1 MFTLNSSRS
10 PKKNV
15 PKIKT
20 PPGSYGFFAL
30 RHLPRMRRD
39 IIGFFEDMKKKH
51 GDVVLFGIRRTRIYM
66 IQSPEDVRHVLQEN
80 SSNYHKSVFYREL
93 KRVLGKGLLTSEGD
107 FWKKQRRLIQPAFH
121 RQRISEFTHIMA
133 DETRNLFEEWDSKE
147 KNKTLRVDLSE
158 EMMKLTF
165 AIVGKT
171 LFRSDVKEYSE
182 IIAKN
187 VETAMEE
194 LTKRLTMVF
203 PPPVHWPL
211 PGNRRLLKSIDAMN
225 EVIYELIDQRRKN
238 SSNDLISMLL
248 EIQDEETGEKMSL
261 EQVRDEAITLL
272 LAGHETTANALTW
285 AFHLLSNHPEIYSKL
300 KEEAKRVLGDRIP
313 TLEDVGSLT
322 YSRMVL
328 EESMRL
334 FPPAWTV
341 ERSALGPDTV
351 GGYHV
356 PTGTNV
362 SICIY
367 SIHRDP
373 RFWKEPERFW
383 PERFSEENSKD
394 RPKYAYIPFGGGPRI
409 CIGNVFAMTE
419 GILILSMIA
428 RKYDLKPVPGHKV
441 ELEPLVTLRPKYG
454 MLMDLVST

>member
-1 MFTLNSSRS
+1 MFSLTSSLS
-10 PKKNV
+10 PLKKK
-15 PKIKT
+15 PAYKI
-20 PPGSYGFFAL
+20 PPGSYGLFAL
-30 RHLPRMRRD
+30 RHLFQMRRD
-39 IIGFFEDMKKKH
+39 VIGFFQDMKRKY
-51 GDVVLFGIRRTRIYM
+51 GDVVLFGIRKTKIFM

-80 SSNYHKSVFYREL
+80 SSNYQKSVFYREL

-121 RQRISEFTHIMA
+121 RQRISEFTQIMA
-133 DETRNLFEEWDSKE
+133 EETSNLFREWDSKTR
-147 KNKTLRVDLSE
+147 NGVLRADLSE
-158 EMMKLTF
+158 EMMRLTF

-182 IIAKN
+182 IIAEN

-194 LTKRLTMVF
+194 LTKRLTMIF
-203 PPPVHWPL
+203 PPPIHWPL
-211 PGNRRLLKSIDAMN
+211 PGNRRLLKSVDSMN
-225 EVIYELIDQRRKN
+225 RVIYELIDQRKKN
-238 SSNDLISMLL
+238 PSNDLISMLL
-248 EIQDEETGEKMSL
+248 QIQDEETGETMSL

-285 AFHLLSNHPEIYSKL
+285 ALHLLADHPEEYSKL
-300 KEEAKRVLGDRIP
+300 REEAKNVLKEGMP
-313 TLEDVGSLT
+313 TLETIGALP
-322 YSRMVL
+322 YARMVL

-341 ERSALGPDTV
+341 ERYAVDHDTV
-351 GGYHV
+351 GGYDV
-356 PTGTNV
+356 PPGTNV

-373 RFWKEPERFW
+373 RFWKEPERFY

-428 RKYDLKPVPGHKV
+428 RKYDLRRVSGHKV
-441 ELEPLVTLRPKYG
+441 EMEPLVTLRPKYG

>member
-1 MFTLNSSRS
+1 MFSLNSSLS
-10 PKKNV
+10 PKKDSQ
-15 PKIKT
+15 KIES

-30 RHLPRMRRD
+30 RHLYRMRRD
-39 IIGFFEDMKKKH
+39 IIGFFQDMKKKH
-51 GDVVLFGIRRTRIYM
+51 GDVVLFGIRKTRIFM
-66 IQSPEDVRHVLQEN
+66 IQSPEDIRHVLQEN
-80 SSNYHKSVFYREL
+80 SANYHKSVFYDEL
-93 KRVLGKGLLTSEGD
+93 KRILGKGLLTSEGD

-133 DETRNLFEEWDSKE
+133 EETRTIFQEWESRQ
-147 KNKTLRVDLSE
+147 KNGTLGVDLSE
-158 EMMKLTF
+158 EMMRLTF

-171 LFRSDVKEYSE
+171 LFRSDVKEYSD
-182 IIAKN
+182 IIATN
-187 VETAMEE
+187 VEIAMQEV
-194 LTKRLTMVF
+194 TKRLTMVF
-203 PPPVHWPL
+203 PPPIHWPL
-211 PGNRRLLKSIDAMN
+211 PGNRRLRNAIESMN

-238 SSNDLISMLL
+238 PSNDLISMLL
-248 EIQDEETGEKMSL
+248 EIQDEETGEKMSV

-285 AFHLLSNHPEIYSKL
+285 AFYLLSNHPDVFSKL
-300 KEEAKRVLGDRIP
+300 KAEAKNVLGEKIP
-313 TLEDVGSLT
+313 SLEDVGSLT

-341 ERSALGPDTV
+341 ERSALGWDEV
-351 GGYHV
+351 GGYKV
-356 PTGTNV
+356 PPGTNV

-367 SIHRDP
+367 TIHRDP
-373 RFWKEPERFW
+373 RFWKEPEKFW

-428 RKYDLKPVPGHKV
+428 RKYDLRPVPGHKV
-441 ELEPLVTLRPKYG
+441 ELEPLVTLRPKHG
-454 MLMDLVST
+454 MWMDLVST

>member
-1 MFTLNSSRS
+1 MFFLTSSLS
-10 PKKNV
+10 PKKDSKK
-15 PKIKT
+15 PKS

-30 RHLPRMRRD
+30 RHLPKMRRD
-39 IIGFFEDMKKKH
+39 IIGFFQDMKKKH
-51 GDVVLFGIRRTRIYM
+51 GDVVLFGIRKTRIFM
-66 IQSPEDVRHVLQEN
+66 IQSPEDIRHILQEN
-80 SSNYHKSVFYREL
+80 SANYQKSVFYIEL
-93 KRVLGKGLLTSEGD
+93 KRILGKGLLTSEGD

-121 RQRISEFTHIMA
+121 RQRISEFTHTMA
-133 DETRNLFEEWDSKE
+133 EETQNLFQEWQSKQ
-147 KNKTLRVDLSE
+147 KDGKLRVDLSE
-158 EMMKLTF
+158 EMMRLTF

-187 VETAMEE
+187 VEIAMQEV
-194 LTKRLTMVF
+194 TKRLTTIF
-203 PPPVHWPL
+203 PPPIHWPL
-211 PGNRRLLKSIDAMN
+211 PGNKRLRNSVESMN
-225 EVIYELIDQRRKN
+225 QVIYELIDQRKKN
-238 SSNDLISMLL
+238 PSNDLISMLL

-285 AFHLLSNHPEIYSKL
+285 AFHLLSNHPEVYSKL
-300 KEEAKRVLGDRIP
+300 QEEARNVLGDKTP
-313 TLEDVGSLT
+313 GLEDIGFLS

-334 FPPAWTV
+334 YPPAWAV
-341 ERSALGPDTV
+341 ERCAIGHDTV
-351 GGYHV
+351 GDYDV
-356 PTGTNV
+356 SPGTNV
-362 SICIY
+362 AICIY
-367 SIHRDP
+367 LIHRDP
-373 RFWKEPERFW
+373 RYWKNPESFW
-383 PERFSEENSKD
+383 PERFLEENSKD

-428 RKYDLKPVPGHKV
+428 GKYNLKPVSGHKV
-441 ELEPLVTLRPKYG
+441 EMEPLVTLRPKYG

>member
-1 MFTLNSSRS
+1 MFSLNSSLS
-10 PKKNV
+10 PEKDSQ
-15 PKIKT
+15 KIKS

-30 RHLPRMRRD
+30 RHLYRMRRD
-39 IIGFFEDMKKKH
+39 IIGFFQDMKKKH
-51 GDVVLFGIRRTRIYM
+51 GDVVLFGIRKTRIFM
-66 IQSPEDVRHVLQEN
+66 IQSPEDIRHVLQEN
-80 SSNYHKSVFYREL
+80 SGNYHKSVFYDEL
-93 KRVLGKGLLTSEGD
+93 KRILGKGLLTSEGD

-133 DETRNLFEEWDSKE
+133 EETQNIFQEWESRQ
-147 KNKTLRVDLSE
+147 KNGTLRVDLSE
-158 EMMKLTF
+158 EMMRLTF

-187 VETAMEE
+187 VEIAMQEV
-194 LTKRLTMVF
+194 TKRLTMVF
-203 PPPVHWPL
+203 PPPIHWPL
-211 PGNRRLLKSIDAMN
+211 PGNRRLRNSIESMN

-238 SSNDLISMLL
+238 PSNDLISMLL
-248 EIQDEETGEKMSL
+248 EIQDEETGEKMSV

-285 AFHLLSNHPEIYSKL
+285 AFYLLSNHPDVFSKL
-300 KEEAKRVLGDRIP
+300 KAEAKNVLGDKIP
-313 TLEDVGSLT
+313 SLEDVGALT

-341 ERSALGPDTV
+341 ERSSLGWDEV
-351 GGYHV
+351 GGYKV
-356 PTGTNV
+356 PPGTNV

-373 RFWKEPERFW
+373 RFWTEPEKFW
-383 PERFSEENSKD
+383 PERFSEENSKE
-394 RPKYAYIPFGGGPRI
+394 RPKYAYIPFGGGPRM

-441 ELEPLVTLRPKYG
+441 ELEPLVTLRPKHG